1 MAKFYPL
8 KVKEVRRETPD
19 CSSVAFKVPK
29 ELKDTFDFTQG
40 QYLTLRTEID
50 GQEVRRSY
58 SLCVSPLDG
67 ELRVAIKEV
76 PGGLFSTYANRELEE
91 GDEIEVMPPMGN
103 FFSKLDAKQ
112 EKNYVA
118 FAAGSGITPI
128 MSILKTVMEV
138 EPKSKFTLFYG
149 NKFSGSVIFKEDIE
163 GLKNKFLDRLR
174 VFHFFSRE
182 VPDIPLFHG
191 RLDKE
196 KVSHIFKGLIEP
208 TSVDEYFLCGPE
220 EMIFSIKEALDES
233 GVNSKSIHFELFT
246 TGNGKKKKRKKVK
259 KESQEEISEVFIKD
273 GGNSFAFNLP
283 FDTENI
289 LDAALS
295 RGADLP
301 YACKGGVCSTCK
313 AKLTEGEVE
322 MEANYA
328 LEEDE
333 VGAGFILTC
342 QSYPKTKK
350 VVVDFDEAL

>member
-191 RLDKE
+191 WRSWTDLRFGWNNLSQSPKE
-196 KVSHIFKGLIEP
+196 QQV
-208 TSVDEYFLCGPE
+208 FL
-220 EMIFSIKEALDES
+220 
-233 GVNSKSIHFELFT
+233 
-246 TGNGKKKKRKKVK
+246 
-259 KESQEEISEVFIKD
+259 
-273 GGNSFAFNLP
+273 AF
-283 FDTENI
+283 
-289 LDAALS
+289 
-295 RGADLP
+295 
-301 YACKGGVCSTCK
+301 
-313 AKLTEGEVE
+313 
-322 MEANYA
+322 
-328 LEEDE
+328 
-333 VGAGFILTC
+333 
-342 QSYPKTKK
+342 
-350 VVVDFDEAL
+350 